1 MNHRTLPLLVVLIGS
16 LGLFAGCRSVP
27 LDKGGSMK
35 ATYVAGR
42 FNMIVNGNAAQAA
55 RAVNQAFNQL
65 GMFVVKSEQK
75 TFSSAELA
83 ARTAKDEKVR
93 VSINEINSRQTEI
106 GIRVDLAGD
115 QNLSRK
121 LYERIEANLGKL

>member
-1 MNHRTLPLLVVLIGS
+1 MNARRLFCIVFFFS
-16 LGLFAGCRSVP
+16 LFGVFAGCRTVP
-27 LDKGGSMK
+27 LDKSGSMK

-42 FNMIVNGNAAQAA
+42 FNMVVNANAA
-55 RAVNQAFNQL
+55 RATRAVTQSFSEL
-65 GMFVVKSEQK
+65 GMFLVKSEQK
-75 TFSSAELA
+75 NFFSAELA

-115 QNLSRK
+115 QALSRK
-121 LYERIEANLGKL
+121 LYERIEANLR

>member
-1 MNHRTLPLLVVLIGS
+1 MNYRSLLPIVAASGLLGA
-16 LGLFAGCRSVP
+16 FTGCRTVP

-42 FNMIVNGNAAQAA
+42 FNMVVNANAA
-55 RAVNQAFNQL
+55 RATRAVTQSFSDL
-65 GMFVVKSEQK
+65 GMFVVKTEQK
-75 TFSSAELA
+75 NFYSAELA

-115 QNLSRK
+115 QALSRK
-121 LYERIEANLGKL
+121 LYERVEANLK

>member
-1 MNHRTLPLLVVLIGS
+1 
-16 LGLFAGCRSVP
+16 
-27 LDKGGSMK
+27 MK

-42 FNMIVNGNAAQAA
+42 FNMIVNANAAQAA

-75 TFSSAELA
+75 NFSSAELA
-83 ARTAKDEKVR
+83 ARTAKDEKIR

-106 GIRVDLAGD
+106 GIRVDIAGD
-115 QNLSRK
+115 QVISRK
-121 LYERIEANLGKL
+121 LYERIEANLGR